1 MKNNRRKS
9 GVGRWLLM
17 GMSFGILF
25 TGTLWAQAEGR
36 LRIDHLDRL
45 AAKAQEVV
53 DVNLDGP
60 MLQMA
65 KKFLSDDKQ
74 EEADAKGLIE
84 GLTGIFVKSFE
95 FDKEGEYSQEDID
108 AIHSQIPSGVWSRIV
123 GVRSRRSKENVDV
136 FVRMVE
142 NKMAG
147 MVVIAAEPTELT
159 VVNLV
164 GVIDVEKLNKLE
176 GQFGIPRMDLEK
188 SSKTD
193 KGEKPKPNEE

>member
-1 MKNNRRKS
+1 MKSNRKKS

-17 GMSFGILF
+17 GMSLGIFF

-74 EEADAKGLIE
+74 EEADAKRLIE

-95 FDKEGEYSQEDID
+95 FDKEGEYSQEDIE
-108 AIHSQIPSGVWSRIV
+108 AIRSQIPSGVWSRIV

-164 GVIDVEKLNKLE
+164 GVIEVEKLNKLE

-188 SSKTD
+188 STKTD
-193 KGEKPKPNEE
+193 KVEKPKPNEE